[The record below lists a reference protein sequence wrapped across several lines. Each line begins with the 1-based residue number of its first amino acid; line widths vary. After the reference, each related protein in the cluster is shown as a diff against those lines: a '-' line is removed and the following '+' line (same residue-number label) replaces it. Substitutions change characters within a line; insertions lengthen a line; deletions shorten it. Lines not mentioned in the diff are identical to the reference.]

1 MTKYEFKQ
9 YCATRV
15 HILDGAMGT
24 QLQKHGMPKG
34 VKPEAWVLEN
44 PDVVRQIQSEY
55 IAAGSDIIYAPTFG
69 ANAVKLAGSPL
80 ADDVKGVNARIAAL
94 SRSVAGS
101 HALVG
106 GDISPLGVLLD
117 SSKGYTFDRCVDI
130 YKEQI
135 EGLAEGGVDFLALE
149 TFIDIEEARAAAIAA
164 RETCP
169 GLPLTV
175 TFAFDENGRLLTGA
189 DALTALFTMADAGA
203 DAVGANCGVGPGAML
218 GVIRQMSEYAA
229 VPLIAKPNAGLP
241 KTDGAGNTYFD
252 MGVADFC
259 RHVPS
264 FAALGV
270 ALVGGCCGTAPE
282 YIAGVKAALGGCP
295 AAGPAGKCA
304 EVLTSPRAAVFVDS
318 GTEYS
323 DPIDLASCDLDD
335 LIDEVLDASDVD
347 VIRLAYAGAADE
359 IDIAAVISTV
369 CSMVRQ
375 PLAFDFADPALLA
388 RAKRLYCG
396 IAG

>member
-1 MTKYEFKQ
+1 MTKQEFKQ
-9 YCATRV
+9 YCSKRV

-44 PDVVRQIQSEY
+44 PDVVRKIQNEY

-69 ANAVKLAGSPL
+69 ANAVKLADSSL
-80 ADDVKGVNARIAAL
+80 ADNVREANARIASL
-94 SRSVAGS
+94 SRSVAGDKI
-101 HALVG
+101 LVG

-117 SSKGYTFDRCVDI
+117 SSKGYTFDDCVNI

-135 EGLAEGGVDFLALE
+135 EGLIEGGVDFLALE

-169 GLPLTV
+169 DLALTV
-175 TFAFDENGRLLTGA
+175 TFAFDGNGRLLTGA

-203 DAVGANCGVGPGAML
+203 DAIGANCGVGPGAML
-218 GVIRQMSEYAA
+218 GVIRQMAEYAA

-241 KTDGAGNTYFD
+241 KTDENGDTYFD
-252 MGVADFC
+252 MSVTDFC
-259 RHVPS
+259 LHVPD
-264 FAALGV
+264 FAAHGV
-270 ALVGGCCGTAPE
+270 ALIGGCCGTAPE
-282 YIAGVKAALGGCP
+282 YIAGIKAALDGCCIS
-295 AAGPAGKCA
+295 APAGKN
-304 EVLTSPRAAVFVDS
+304 VHPLTSPRTTVFVDDS
-318 GTEYS
+318 TEYS
-323 DPIDLASCDLDD
+323 EPIDLASGDTDD
-335 LIDEVLDASDVD
+335 LIDEVLDASDAD
-347 VIRLAYAGAADE
+347 VIRLTYNGAADD
-359 IDIAAVISTV
+359 IDIAAVISV
-369 CSMVRQ
+369 ICSMVRQ
-375 PLAFDFADPALLA
+375 PLAFDFADETLLA